1 MEIRK
6 YFNKADKIEEAKA
19 YNKSLSLMR
28 SKIVEEKEDEE
39 YDPNK
44 FWVINSSDQKIGIPN
59 AIPWKETNLK
69 DESEEYS
76 KKWTL
81 IGCFNCNNL
90 RQCVSLKKKRL
101 RRDNFDLDLTYITKN
116 VIAMGYPADGFES
129 VYRNNQRSVSNFLLD
144 SHYLKEERD
153 NPKIFKV
160 KI

>member
-1 MEIRK
+1 MEK
-6 YFNKADKIEEAKA
+6 
-19 YNKSLSLMR
+19 
-28 SKIVEEKEDEE
+28 
-39 YDPNK
+39 
-44 FWVINSSDQKIGIPN
+44 
-59 AIPWKETNLK
+59 NLK

-129 VYRNNQRSVSNFLLD
+129 VYRNNQRSVSNFLLE
-144 SHYLKEERD
+144 SHYTTEDLQK
-153 NPKIFKV
+153 KGMLKV
-160 KI
+160 KIYNLCIEKSK